1 MEKILYDT
9 DIGSDI
15 DDAVCLAYL
24 LSQPECELLGIT
36 TVSGEPEKRAM
47 IASAICTA
55 AGHDI
60 PILPGTPAPLLIG
73 QKQAAATQAKALGQW
88 KHRTVFPGTGAVP
101 FLRDVIRRNP
111 GEVTLLATGPMTNIA
126 LLFAQDPEIPSLLKQ
141 LVLMCGVFTTVTPGV
156 DRTEWNAVCD
166 PHAAAMVYRAP
177 VPVHRS
183 VGLDVTMRV
192 RMPREQVA
200 ETFTADLLK
209 PVFDF
214 AGVWFEHA
222 DRITFHDPLA
232 AVSIF
237 DEKVCTFQKG
247 NVEVELTGTHTLG
260 MTCWKP
266 DAGGRHEVALG
277 VDPDEFFR
285 HYFSIVK

>member
-1 MEKILYDT
+1 MEKLLYDT

-24 LSQPECELLGIT
+24 LSQPECDLLGIT

-55 AGHDI
+55 AGRDVPII
-60 PILPGTPAPLLIG
+60 PGAPAPLLID
-73 QKQAAATQAKALGQW
+73 QKQAAATQAKALGRW
-88 KHRTVFPGTGAVP
+88 KHRADFPSAEAVP
-101 FLRDVIRRNP
+101 FMRDVIRRNP
-111 GEVTLLATGPMTNIA
+111 GEVTLLATGPMTNVA

-141 LVLMCGVFTTVTPGV
+141 LVLMCGVFTTGTPGV

-166 PHAAAMVYRAP
+166 PHAAAAVYRAP
-177 VPVHRS
+177 VAVHRS

-192 RMPREQVA
+192 RMPRERVA
-200 ETFTADLLK
+200 ETFTADILK

-222 DRITFHDPLA
+222 DQITFHDPLA

-237 DEKVCTFQKG
+237 DESVCGFQKG
-247 NVEVELTGTHTLG
+247 TVEVELTGTHSFG

-266 DAGGRHEVALG
+266 DAGGRHEVALD
-277 VDPDEFFR
+277 VDADGFFR